1 MNGWAF
7 QIYSAHLN
15 QQDSF
20 RFLKKRAD
28 EARYS
33 VESQLDYDESLEC
46 GGVTTRVLQQSS
58 LVYADWNLFDV
69 WFATG
74 LPNAYLIQLHRLEG
88 LRTAKEHPD
97 HVGLGHMRHCV
108 DIEVNHWLDSAKEK
122 AETGR
127 KNIRVAPLTFGSKKK
142 QQQGNSK
149 KHSKPIDYDE
159 WWWNAVAWPTGWLHC
174 HSGLSAIMTGSC
186 IGNFSKMPFSD
197 WEIAN
202 CKKNVC
208 VPQFQ
213 MCPWQNRA
221 LK

>member
-15 QQDSF
+15 QQDCF

-74 LPNAYLIQLHRLEG
+74 LPHAYLIQLHRLEG

-142 QQQGNSK
+142 PQQGNSK
-149 KHSKPIDYDE
+149 RHSKPIDYDE
-159 WWWNAVAWPTGWLHC
+159 WWWNAVLDQQAHC
-174 HSGLSAIMTGSC
+174 IV
-186 IGNFSKMPFSD
+186 I
-197 WEIAN
+197 
-202 CKKNVC
+202 
-208 VPQFQ
+208 
-213 MCPWQNRA
+213 RA
-221 LK
+221 FLQ